1 MNKNMVS
8 VLTSLSFTMCQAFIK
23 DQIQMPSQINISK
36 PSSNEQPLPNSQDTN
51 ED

>member
-8 VLTSLSFTMCQAFIK
+8 VLTNLSFAMCHAFIK
-23 DQIQMPSQINISK
+23 NQTQMPPPINIFKS
-36 PSSNEQPLPNSQDTN
+36 SSNEQPLLNSQDTN